1 MISQRQRDWLCD
13 KCDALLITAGDYKL
27 PDETSDLIV
36 QMANKYLSQ
45 ANSNELVK
53 KGLMLTIDYID
64 SMYKLMHNG

>member
-1 MISQRQRDWLCD
+1 MISQKQRDWLCD

-36 QMANKYLSQ
+36 QMANKYAEQ
-45 ANSNELVK
+45 ANGNELVK

-64 SMYKLMHNG
+64 GMYKLMHNG